1 MPQTHYLIV
10 GGSHAALSALHAIR
24 MHDAQGEVTL
34 VTREESLPISPTVL
48 PYIVSGRSDPGRV
61 HLRDEDYFD
70 RLKVDYRRGKAVSAV
85 DTGRGSVR
93 LADGSQIGF
102 AKLLIATGAAP
113 AVPPIPGLASVR
125 RHVLRSLDDALAL
138 RQALPQAKRVLVLG
152 GGLIGMHA
160 AENLVEAGS
169 QVTVVEMQPHVLPGY
184 LDAEASA
191 IIERAFA
198 ARNVRLLTG
207 RRVTAFAAQAQGCRA
222 TLDDGDALDAD
233 LLLVATGVL
242 PATDFLQGSGIE
254 TDRGVLVDDWM
265 HTSAANAWAAGD
277 VAQAKGFFE
286 GGKIINGILPD
297 AVDQGRIAG
306 MAMAG
311 DAAVK
316 PYAGGVPLNTYTF
329 FGQHA
334 VSVGVQEDALEPSGV
349 EVHRQVDEE
358 SGSYLKIVLKDD
370 RLAGIFGI
378 NAAFDAGIMWE
389 LIRRR
394 LDLGGLK
401 ETFCAAP
408 QQTARIVMSR
418 TWR

>member
-1 MPQTHYLIV
+1 MQQTHYLIV
-10 GGSHAALSALHAIR
+10 GASHAALSALHAIR
-24 MHDAQGEVTL
+24 LHDAQQDVTV

-48 PYIVSGRSDPGRV
+48 PYIVSGRSDPARV
-61 HLRDEDYFD
+61 HLRDEAYFG
-70 RLKVDYRRGKAVSAV
+70 RLKVDYRRGAAVSAV
-85 DTGRGSVR
+85 DTAQSTVR
-93 LADGSQIGF
+93 LADGSELGF
-102 AKLLIATGAAP
+102 AKLLIATGATP
-113 AVPPIPGLASVR
+113 AVPPIPGLQTVP
-125 RHVLRSLDDALAL
+125 RHVLRTLDDAIAL
-138 RQALPQAKRVLVLG
+138 RQALPGAKRVLVLG

-191 IIERAFA
+191 MIERAFA
-198 ARNVRLLTG
+198 AREVKLLTG
-207 RRVTAFAAQAQGCRA
+207 RRVTAFAARGDGSRA
-222 TLDDGDALDAD
+222 TLDDGSALDAD
-233 LLLVATGVL
+233 LLLVATGVA
-242 PATDFLQGSGIE
+242 PATDFLRGSGID

-277 VAQAKGFFE
+277 VAQAKGFFD
-286 GGKIINGILPD
+286 GGRIINGILPD

-311 DAAVK
+311 DSAVR

-334 VSVGVQEDALEPSGV
+334 VSVGVQESALDAADV
-349 EVHRQVDEE
+349 EVHRQVEDER
-358 SGSYLKIVLKDD
+358 GIYLKIVLKDD

-378 NAAFDAGIMWE
+378 NASFDPGIMWE

-394 LDLGGLK
+394 LELGGLK
-401 ETFCAAP
+401 KSFCAAP
-408 QQTARIVMSR
+408 QETARILMSR